1 MQLSCFITKLTE
13 SQWVFLLLL
22 VNGSNWKSV
31 DIYERMWVIEVNWGL
46 VEFSFN
52 MCATMDMQFYSIE
65 GDTDLSR
72 PNYSI
77 FA

>member
-22 VNGSNWKSV
+22 VNGNWKSV
-31 DIYERMWVIEVNWGL
+31 DIYEKMWVIEVNWGL
-46 VEFSFN
+46 VEFSLP
-52 MCATMDMQFYSIE
+52 MCTTMDMQFYSIE
-65 GDTDLSR
+65 GDTDLTR